1 MIQLSVQVSYRK
13 QFVIGLILIS
23 VFLLVIELIA
33 QVYLS
38 QDDSCYER
46 LVQSEIYV
54 GKSEKFLKQICDS
67 YSSLLY
73 YNTDQELR
81 FPIKYFEPN
90 QYLENISI
98 NNQGIRGQE
107 ISNEKP
113 DNIFRIFVVGGST
126 AFGNWASSDSTT
138 IPGNLQSMM
147 EQIKTDKEIEVYNL
161 GVFGRTSFEEVHDLK
176 QNFLRYE
183 PDLII
188 VYDGWNDLYQNFN
201 QFEEGKTT
209 SYLTNLSKL
218 YQILIRNYATFG
230 MINGMIE
237 SLQMQNGIHPD
248 AIPDSENMQIKA
260 DAWVENWDD
269 MCQIGKQQ
277 NFDVIIF
284 LQPVLGTGDK
294 LLSEWEKH
302 ILETKGYTSVV
313 PYYHYM
319 QAKIPI
325 LNEKCTAAYD
335 ISEIFNSVNKPVY
348 ITMGHTGDFGYK
360 IVADEIFNL
369 TEYYLTKELPNNYRQ
384 QIFLNSIGDIG
395 NDEVEFNAPHGIDF
409 FGNELFVLDCDN
421 CFDGNKIRIF
431 SSDGIPL
438 SKFSIGTK
446 CASGI
451 AVTNE
456 KIFVADTCNYKI
468 KSFDHNGNFLNEFGV
483 SWTRDLEADEK
494 FVYVMEPH
502 QAAIP
507 IYNHNG
513 KLVDELH
520 AHENLHYLNSYDNK
534 LIASGPHPTVSISP
548 EIMIFDKER
557 RTVDSRFPT
566 SDNAHGAA
574 MFENHVFLIDGDKI
588 QIFDL
593 KGELLSEFNLE
604 KNNEESY
611 FFTQIEVNNDILY
624 VLDTHGSNIQ
634 ILEIIYE

>member
-1 MIQLSVQVSYRK
+1 MSVQVPYHK
-13 QFVIGLILIS
+13 QFAIGLILFL
-23 VFLLVIELIA
+23 VFLLTIELIA
-33 QVYLS
+33 QAYLS
-38 QDDSCYER
+38 QDDSCYQE
-46 LVQSEIYV
+46 LEQSEIYV

-67 YSSLLY
+67 YHSLLY

-138 IPGNLQSMM
+138 IPGNLRSMM

-161 GVFGRTSFEEVHDLK
+161 GVFGRTSFEEIHDLK

-348 ITMGHTGDFGYK
+348 ISMGHTGDFGYK

-409 FGNELFVLDCDN
+409 FGNELFVLDCNN

-451 AVTNE
+451 AATNE
-456 KIFVADTCNYKI
+456 KIFVADTCNYGI
-468 KSFDHNGNFLNEFGV
+468 KSFDYNGNFLNEFGV
-483 SWTRDLEADEK
+483 SWTRDLEADEE

-502 QAAIP
+502 QAAIQV
-507 IYNHNG
+507 YNHNG
-513 KLVDELH
+513 ELVDKLH
-520 AHENLHYLNSYDNK
+520 AHNNLHYLNSYDNK

-557 RTVDSRFPT
+557 KIVDSRFSI

-574 MFENHVFLIDGDKI
+574 MLENHAFLIDGDKI

-604 KNNEESY
+604 KNSEES